1 MMHRLPPEPRRTV
14 ELDPDEALRLLSSVP
29 LGRIVFPQTTL
40 PAVRPA
46 HHILDGGD
54 IIVSAR
60 NGAAPTAPTEQADAQ
75 GVVVAYRA
83 DDIDRDT
90 GLRWSVVAT
99 GHCHL
104 VTDPEQVAH
113 YLAVLPPQPDHD
125 QCYVVRIHLDLV
137 TGIRRAVSD

>member
-1 MMHRLPPEPRRTV
+1 M
-14 ELDPDEALRLLSSVP
+14 P

-60 NGAAPTAPTEQADAQ
+60 NGAAPTAPTEQADARRCRRRLP
-75 GVVVAYRA
+75 GR
-83 DDIDRDT
+83 RH
-90 GLRWSVVAT
+90 RPR
-99 GHCHL
+99 HR
-104 VTDPEQVAH
+104 P
-113 YLAVLPPQPDHD
+113 AVECRRHRPLPPRHGPGAGGALPGGAAPQPDHD